1 MRIETNFT
9 SYLHSPKPLEL
20 SAPDELVALD
30 NLDVLRQNGFE
41 IEVADDAISDT
52 RHHRLKLVAQP
63 VSKSTVFDLR
73 DLEEIIHLLQDQ
85 PQGQMVR
92 CSKARAMFAMRACRK
107 SIMVGMPLTT
117 KQMTTVRASHEHTST
132 CVLLIDACVGD
143 TTYGHYASTLEL
155 SSRKT
160 NDATSF

>member
-1 MRIETNFT
+1 M
-9 SYLHSPKPLEL
+9 
-20 SAPDELVALD
+20 ALD

-41 IEVADDAISDT
+41 VEAADESASDT
-52 RHHRLKLVAQP
+52 RRHRLSLVAQP
-63 VSKSTVFDLR
+63 ISKSTVFDLR

-117 KQMTTVRASHEHTST
+117 KQMGNVSDSAECLSMYAS
-132 CVLLIDACVGD
+132 LISAVGGA
-143 TTYGHYASTLEL
+143 TYGNNGPAVEL
-155 SSRKT
+155 SPRKT
-160 NDATSF
+160 DDAASI

>member
-1 MRIETNFT
+1 MHVYRPQ
-9 SYLHSPKPLEL
+9 SLEL
-20 SAPDELVALD
+20 SAPDELIALD

-85 PQGQMVR
+85 PQGPMVR
-92 CSKARAMFAMRACRK
+92 CSKARAMFATRACRK

-117 KQMTTVRASHEHTST
+117 KQMTTVRASHEHMST
-132 CVLLIDACVGD
+132 RILLLELCVGD
-143 TTYGHYASTLEL
+143 TTHGHYASALEL

-160 NDATSF
+160 NDAISFRYI